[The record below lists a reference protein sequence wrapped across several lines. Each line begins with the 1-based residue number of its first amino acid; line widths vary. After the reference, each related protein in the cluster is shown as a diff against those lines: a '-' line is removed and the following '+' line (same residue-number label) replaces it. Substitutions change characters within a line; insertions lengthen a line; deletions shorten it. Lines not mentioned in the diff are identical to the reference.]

1 MKAKIHAIAGVIALL
16 TIASFW
22 TSTLFSE
29 MFADHSTI
37 AYIKQL
43 ILKGMLILIPSMMM
57 VGASGFSLSRKMRGP
72 VIEAKK
78 KRMKIIVANGILIL
92 LPSAFFLA
100 AKASSGEF
108 DLMFYGVQ
116 ALELIAGATN
126 ITLIILNIRAG
137 RNLSLR

>member
-1 MKAKIHAIAGVIALL
+1 MKSKIHAIAGVIALL

-29 MFADHSTI
+29 LFADHSTI

-43 ILKGMLILIPSMMM
+43 ILKGMFILIPSMMM
-57 VGASGFSLSRKMRGP
+57 VGASGFSLSQKMRGP

-78 KRMKIIVANGILIL
+78 KRMKIIAANGILIL

-108 DLMFYGVQ
+108 DFMFYGVQ

-137 RNLSLR
+137 RKLSRR

>member
-1 MKAKIHAIAGVIALL
+1 MKAKIHAIAGAIALL

-22 TSTLFSE
+22 TSTLYSE
-29 MFADHSTI
+29 LFANHDTI

-43 ILKGMLILIPSMMM
+43 ILKGMFILIPSMMM
-57 VGASGFSLSRKMRGP
+57 VGASGFSLSQKMRGP

-78 KRMKIIVANGILIL
+78 KRMKIIAVNGILIL

-100 AKASSGEF
+100 SKASSGEF
-108 DLMFYGVQ
+108 DLVFYGVQ

-126 ITLIILNIRAG
+126 MTLIIFNIRAG
-137 RNLSLR
+137 RKLSRR